1 LSSTALKGVPI
12 AVAAASIKQKRGRLV
27 MGVMAVNQNP
37 IEI

>member
-1 LSSTALKGVPI
+1 LSSAALSGVPI

-27 MGVMAVNQNP
+27 MRVIAVIQNP